1 MDNDNEENGGILRS
15 FNNDKAKAFAKVL
28 EGAVN
33 ATDLSGQYNNAIAL
47 QQSLQTQVE
56 QQVIA
61 ENAQQGTISQQELQQ
76 QKIDGIQS
84 QIETAGD
91 IHNNQKNNDIEKST
105 ESIQKFNET
114 TDERKSLKVE
124 ESESESK
131 IQSQVSEEQS
141 NPSQSNN
148 TVNQEGENQSKI
160 QEQVTE
166 EQSSTEQTADN
177 GQSSSESQSTD
188 NTQSQDEGQK
198 R

>member
-1 MDNDNEENGGILRS
+1 MDNDNEEKGGILRA
-15 FNNDKAKAFAKVL
+15 FNNDKAKAFTKVL

-33 ATDLSGQYNNAIAL
+33 ATDLSGQYNNEIAL

-56 QQVIA
+56 QQVIF

-114 TDERKSLKVE
+114 TDESENLKLE
-124 ESESESK
+124 ESESQSK

-141 NPSQSNN
+141 NLSQSNN
-148 TVNQEGENQSKI
+148 TENQESENQSKI

-166 EQSSTEQTADN
+166 EQRSTERTADN